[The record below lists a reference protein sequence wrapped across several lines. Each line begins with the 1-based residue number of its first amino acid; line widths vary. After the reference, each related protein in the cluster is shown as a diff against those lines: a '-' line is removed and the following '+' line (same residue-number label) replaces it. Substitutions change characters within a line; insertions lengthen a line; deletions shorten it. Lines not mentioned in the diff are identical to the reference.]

1 MKKIFSIFSKPFKKH
16 KIISSISLIVIFI
29 GVFFLIKGLGGTAK
43 ATTQYTT
50 EAAEKGSI
58 VSSVSGSGQIE
69 VSSQVD
75 LKAKASGDITFLGIK
90 NGQQVKK
97 GATLAS
103 IDTKDARQSIRD
115 AEISLENA
123 KISYDKLIAPAD
135 DLTILQAENSLEQA
149 KENKVTSETNLEKSY
164 EDTFGNISDSFLV
177 LPSVITKLDNVLHGY
192 DIGQAELTVIDSK
205 QNNSVYI
212 DTINPEDRT
221 TIENLVTRAENSY
234 KTIRESY
241 DQNLVDYTALNRYSD
256 NEKIQVLLDKT
267 VETVKKMSEAIKD
280 LINTLDYWMDYRT
293 DKEMSV
299 FATVTAYRS
308 DLSSYSSK
316 VGGYV
321 SSLISNQN
329 NIISAKQQIINYE
342 RTIEEKTESLAD
354 LKAGADELDIRSQKL
369 SLEQKQVALQNAKDK
384 LADYYVY
391 APFDGTITDIVPTLG
406 EEVSSGATIATLMT
420 DQKIAVITLNEVDVT
435 KVKVN
440 QKAILTFDALSDL
453 SITGSV
459 TNIDAS
465 GTVNQGVV
473 SYDVQIILDVNNEN
487 IRPGMSTS
495 VSIIT
500 ENKSNVLL
508 VSNSAVKTQGS
519 SYYVEIMEKDQTAPT
534 RKTVE
539 IGISNDTQTEIISG
553 ISENDKVVI
562 KTSASTSNSNTS
574 SSSSNSSSS
583 KNNNTDRG
591 GPGGAG
597 ELMRI
602 F

>member
-1 MKKIFSIFSKPFKKH
+1 MKKLFSILSKPFKKH
-16 KIISSISLIVIFI
+16 KIISLISLAVILL
-29 GVFFLIKGLGGTAK
+29 GMFLLVKGLSSK
-43 ATTQYTT
+43 ATETTQYAT
-50 EAAEKGSI
+50 EVANKGNI
-58 VSSVSGSGQIE
+58 ISSVSGSGQIE
-69 VSSQVD
+69 VSNQID
-75 LKAKASGDITFLGIK
+75 LKTKASGDITFLSIK
-90 NGQQVKK
+90 DGQTVKK
-97 GATLAS
+97 GTILAT

-123 KISYDKLIAPAD
+123 KISYEKLIAPAD
-135 DLTILQAENSLEQA
+135 DLTILQAENSLEKA
-149 KENKVTSETNLEKSY
+149 KEDKSTTENSLEKSY
-164 EDTFGNISDSFLV
+164 EDAFSSISDAFLT
-177 LPSVITKLDNVLHGY
+177 LPSVVTKLNDVLHGY
-192 DIGQAELTVIDSK
+192 GIATAELTVIDSK
-205 QNNSVYI
+205 QNTSTYI
-212 DTINPEDRT
+212 DTINPEDRN
-221 TIENLVTRAENSY
+221 TIESLVAKAESSY
-234 KTIRESY
+234 GAARESY
-241 DQNLVDYTALNRYSD
+241 DQNLTDYTALNRYSE
-256 NEKIQVLLDKT
+256 NEKIQTLLDKT
-267 VETVKKMSEAIKD
+267 IETVKKVSEAVKD
-280 LINTLDYWMDYRT
+280 LINTLDYWVDYRT
-293 DKEMSV
+293 DKEMTV
-299 FATVTAYRS
+299 FATVNTYRS

-316 VGGYV
+316 VNGYI
-321 SSLISNQN
+321 SSLTSSQSSITSL
-329 NIISAKQQIINYE
+329 KQQIVNYE
-342 RTIEEKTESLAD
+342 RTIKEKTESLAD

-391 APFDGTITDIVPTLG
+391 APFDGTITGVVPTLG
-406 EEVSSGATIATLMT
+406 EDVSSGATIATLMT
-420 DQKIAVITLNEVDVT
+420 NQKIAVITLNEVDVT

-473 SYDVQIILDVNNEN
+473 SYDIQITLDVDNEN

-508 VSNSAVKTQGS
+508 ISNSAVKTQGNN
-519 SYYVEIMEKDQTAPT
+519 YYVEIMENGQTTPT

-553 ISENDKVVI
+553 ISEGDKVVT
-562 KTSASTSNSNTS
+562 KTSASTNNT
-574 SSSSNSSSS
+574 SSSNSSS
-583 KNNNTDRG
+583 NQNNTNDRG
-591 GPGGAG
+591 GPGGTG